1 MVEVEAPQ
9 FESEENMSDEE
20 ALRRITLAMKEN
32 APSQDDKNNM
42 HTFLLNV
49 VQAEDIDKITKVG
62 NLKDDKDFNELGNP
76 IWTVRGALDMAMIS
90 DKLMDNSFFR
100 GFFEA
105 QAKNTLIT
113 SLSREGFLIKMNATT
128 TKQVA
133 DTTKRR
139 KINKGMFG
147 RKTEE
152 TSGEGVTS

>member
-1 MVEVEAPQ
+1 MVEVDAQ
-9 FESEENMSDEE
+9 QSQNENMSDEE
-20 ALRRITLAMKEN
+20 ALLRITQAMKQN

-49 VQAEDIDKITKVG
+49 VQAEDMDKIAKVG
-62 NLKDDKDFNELGNP
+62 NLRDDKDVNELGNP
-76 IWTVRGALDMAMIS
+76 IWTVRGALDMSMLS
-90 DKLMDNSFFR
+90 DKLQDNNFFKE
-100 GFFEA
+100 FFEA

-133 DTTKRR
+133 DTTKRK

-147 RKTEE
+147 KKTEE
-152 TSGEGVTS
+152 VSGEGVTS